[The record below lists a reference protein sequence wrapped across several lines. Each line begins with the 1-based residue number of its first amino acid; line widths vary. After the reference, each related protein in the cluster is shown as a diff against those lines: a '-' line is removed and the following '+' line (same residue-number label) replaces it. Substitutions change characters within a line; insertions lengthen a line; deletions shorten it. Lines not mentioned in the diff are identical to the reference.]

1 MAMTVTPLSNILG
14 KFLCIS
20 PKAFFFFLCFFVLVV
35 EKIFVDPII
44 IKTKSM
50 ERKGEKSGYLEI
62 LSSEHFDTPLHQKT
76 VIFACGNPLF
86 LSF

>member
-1 MAMTVTPLSNILG
+1 MAMTVTNILG

-20 PKAFFFFLCFFVLVV
+20 PKAFFFLCFFVLVV